1 MCIGVGAEGG
11 PGANTLS
18 MLALLLPVILPPLIS
33 ETAKLAR
40 RAMKELRKS
49 KDAEHAKELADLR
62 ARLERLELA
71 ARWTA

>member
-40 RAMKELRKS
+40 RAMKERRKS